1 MQFFLIFDQSL
12 LPLLLIVAA
21 AAMYQRF
28 LRTDIRQIATLAL
41 NIFAPLLVFDSLT
54 RHQTTLPELWQPFGF
69 MVLLTG
75 CMMALGWLASL
86 ALRLSPQ
93 DRISLVLAC
102 SMINIGNF
110 GLPLIYFTFGQEAVA
125 MSVIIFVVF
134 NIPLTTLAIYV
145 SSDKIQTRDMIIDVL
160 KTPIFHAMVLALL
173 FTGLGWQLPTGL
185 GKGVHLMAEGAIPLL
200 IFVLGLQL
208 AAFSLNRHWVVY
220 AGAILLALLIRLI
233 ASPLLADQLLALFS
247 FSTLEHNVA
256 LVQTS
261 GPSALLPLMYA
272 IKFNRSPDLLAA
284 LIVSTTIAS
293 GISLPVVISWL
304 TG

>member
-21 AAMYQRF
+21 AALYQHVVKP
-28 LRTDIRQIATLAL
+28 DIKQIASLAL

-54 RHQTTLPELWQPFGF
+54 RHQTTLPELGQPIGF
-69 MVLLTG
+69 MVLLTAG
-75 CMMALGWLASL
+75 MMLLGWAAAM
-86 ALRLSPQ
+86 ALRLGSQ
-93 DRISLVLAC
+93 DRTSLVLAC

-134 NIPLTTLAIYV
+134 NIPLTTVAIFV
-145 SSDKIQTRDMIIDVL
+145 SSDKLQTKDMLTDVL
-160 KTPIFHAMVLALL
+160 KIPIFHAMVLALV
-173 FTGLGWQLPTGL
+173 FTGFGWQLPTGL
-185 GKGVHLMAEGAIPLL
+185 AKGVHLMADGAIPLL
-200 IFVLGLQL
+200 IFVLGQQL
-208 AAFSLNRHWVVY
+208 ASFSLNRNWGVY
-220 AGAILLALLIRLI
+220 AGAIVLVVVIRLI
-233 ASPLLADQLLALFS
+233 LSPLLADRLLALFS
-247 FSTLEHNVA
+247 FSTLEYNVA

-284 LIVSTTIAS
+284 LIISTTVVS
-293 GISLPVVISWL
+293 GISLPVVISL
-304 TG
+304 LAG